1 MSEPVVGREALVAL
15 AEQEFLKRTGR
26 PPVWRWHVPGRIE
39 IFGKHTDYAG
49 GQSLLAT
56 VPRGFAVVASPRADG
71 DLRVID
77 ARHHEEVLIPSSD
90 TEPRRGWVNYAA
102 VTVRRLARNFP
113 GIPLGA
119 DIAIASDLPRA
130 AGVSSSSALVVGL
143 ASALIRRSGV
153 DARADWRD
161 VITSPEDLA
170 WYLGC
175 VENGLSYKTLAGTSG
190 VGTQGGSQ
198 DHTAI
203 LACKAD
209 HVSHFSF
216 MPVRRVSDTPMPAD
230 WTFVILSSGVH
241 ADKAGSV
248 RERYNRAS
256 LAVRAL
262 VSIWQSQTGST
273 NPSLSAALASS
284 SDAEGRLRAALSR
297 EAVPDFTPADLDRR
311 LTQLSR
317 ELARVP
323 LAVEA
328 FARADRDAIGALTRA
343 SQADAEDLLGNQI
356 PETCALA
363 RLAYDHGAFA
373 ASAFGAGFGGSVWAL
388 APSDHAEVFATRWR
402 QAYVDTCHP
411 TGNVESFTCR
421 PGPAVTEIEEG

>member
-1 MSEPVVGREALVAL
+1 MSAPVVGREALVAL
-15 AEQEFLKRTGR
+15 AEAEFLKRTGR
-26 PPVWRWHVPGRIE
+26 APVWRWHVPGRIE

-56 VPRGFAVVASPRADG
+56 VPRGFAVVAAPRADG

-77 ARHHEEVLIPSSD
+77 ARHHDEVLIPAND
-90 TEPRRGWVNYAA
+90 NEPRRGWVNYAA
-102 VTVRRLARNFP
+102 VTVRRLANNFP
-113 GIPLGA
+113 GIPLGT

-143 ASALIRRSGV
+143 ASALIRRSAV
-153 DARADWRD
+153 DQRAEWRD
-161 VITSPEDLA
+161 AITSPEDLA

-175 VENGLSYKTLAGTSG
+175 VENGLSYKNLAGTSG

-203 LACKAD
+203 IACKAD

-248 RERYNRAS
+248 RDRYNRAS

-262 VSIWQSQTGST
+262 VSIWQSDTGST
-273 NPSLSAALASS
+273 NPSLSAALASA
-284 SDAEGRLRAALSR
+284 SDAEVRLREALSSR
-297 EAVPDFTPADLDRR
+297 AVPDFTPADLDRR

-323 LAVEA
+323 LAVQA
-328 FARADRDAIGALTRA
+328 FARADRDTIGALTRA
-343 SQADAEDLLGNQI
+343 SQSDAEDLLGNQI

-373 ASAFGAGFGGSVWAL
+373 ASGFGAGFGGSVWAL
-388 APSDHAEVFATRWR
+388 APTEEAEAFAARWR
-402 QAYVDTCHP
+402 QAYVDECRP
-411 TGNVESFTCR
+411 TGVVESFTCR
-421 PGPAVTEIEEG
+421 PGHPVVEMIG